1 MPRGPWGAPS
11 QSEKQEGKEVERK
24 VRHDGSHSLRMKLS
38 SLSLG
43 GSKCFL
49 LFTEGTFPGQ
59 HLLDLRPI

>member
-24 VRHDGSHSLRMKLS
+24 VRHDRRHSLRMKLS

-43 GSKCFL
+43 GS
-49 LFTEGTFPGQ
+49 
-59 HLLDLRPI
+59 